1 MNYKNVMRKVL
12 GCLLFVMHF
21 LSVGYSQNNIRLN
34 DGCADI
40 EGIVLG
46 AHPSLEDMVE
56 CFGNDYMVEHLIVDE
71 VGPYD
76 LMVYKFEGVEL
87 SIDSQYGLISF
98 VLKSEK
104 LHSLTSYGI
113 EEGVMIGDSW
123 DAFLKA
129 GYPIYSMYE
138 SKANGKGEK
147 KYNLALWM
155 NGILPD
161 TIVTMTVKEG
171 RIVEIYVWPYD
182 A

>member
-1 MNYKNVMRKVL
+1 MIRTFFKRLFLLLVVFAIGINIYAQAYK
-12 GCLLFVMHF
+12 
-21 LSVGYSQNNIRLN
+21 

-87 SIDSQYGLISF
+87 SIDSQYGLILF
-98 VLKSEK
+98 VLKSKK
-104 LHSLTSYGI
+104 LHALTSYGI
-113 EEGVMIGDSW
+113 EEGVIIGDLW

-129 GYPIYSMYE
+129 GYPVYSMYE

-147 KYNLALWM
+147 K
-155 NGILPD
+155 I
-161 TIVTMTVKEG
+161 
-171 RIVEIYVWPYD
+171 
-182 A
+182 